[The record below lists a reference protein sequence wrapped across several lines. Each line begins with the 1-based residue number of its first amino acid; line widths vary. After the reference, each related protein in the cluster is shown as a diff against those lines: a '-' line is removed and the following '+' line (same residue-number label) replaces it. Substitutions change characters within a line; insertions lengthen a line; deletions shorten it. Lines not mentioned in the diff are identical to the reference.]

1 MKALI
6 AGASG
11 MIGSVILKDL
21 LSRHDVTEVISL
33 VRRPLNLEHPK
44 LKEVQHDE
52 FSHLKAVKE
61 EFKGVDIAF
70 FCIGVYTGAVPD
82 PVFKEITVDQP
93 VAFGETLKAGSPEA
107 SLSFLSG
114 QGADNTE
121 KSNVTFARYK
131 GRAENRL
138 MEMDFKRLHIFRPA
152 YIYPVEKREEPN
164 MMYRI
169 IRMLHPLLKGLIPNV
184 TSVQLGR
191 AMVKAAIS
199 GAPKVILENQDIKD
213 LPLT

>member
-11 MIGSVILKDL
+11 MIGGIALKEL
-21 LSRHDVTEVISL
+21 LSRQDVQEVIAL
-33 VRRPLNLEHPK
+33 VRRPLHLTHPK
-44 LKEVQHDE
+44 LKQVQHEE
-52 FSHLKAVKE
+52 FSHLEAIE
-61 EFKGVDIAF
+61 TEFNGVDIAF
-70 FCIGVYTGAVPD
+70 FCIGVYTGSVPN

-93 VAFGETLKAGSPEA
+93 VAFGEILKAQSPEA
-107 SLSFLSG
+107 SLCFLSG

-121 KSNVTFARYK
+121 KSKVNFARYK

-152 YIYPVEKREEPN
+152 YIYPVEKRPAPN

-169 IRMLHPLLKGLIPNV
+169 SRILYPLLKGILPNV
-184 TSVQLGR
+184 TSVQLAR
-191 AMVKAAIS
+191 AMVQAAIS
-199 GAPKVILENQDIKD
+199 GAPKTILENQDIKAI
-213 LPLT
+213 PLT